1 MAESEPFTG
10 EFLHAIDSKSR
21 LIIPSKLRDV
31 IYPREQATAFYVV
44 AEYDG
49 ALCLYIPEVYRAR
62 SPRFDPDEL
71 ADPDV
76 RNFQR
81 LYYSMSERVEV
92 DRMGRV
98 LLPERL
104 LRRCGIKKNVA
115 IIGARDHIQV
125 WDERKWKEWADEKF
139 PTRDALAVRV
149 RNRRCVPEPPPP
161 PAAEPETPGEPGR

>member
-1 MAESEPFTG
+1 MAECEPFTG

-21 LIIPSKLRDV
+21 LIIPSKLRDA
-31 IYPREQATAFYVV
+31 ICPREQATAFYAV

-49 ALCLYIPEVYRAR
+49 ALCLYTPEVYRAR
-62 SPRFDPDEL
+62 SPSFEPEDL

-92 DRMGRV
+92 DRIGRV

-104 LRRCGIKKNVA
+104 LRRCGIKRSVA
-115 IIGARDHIQV
+115 ILGGRDHIEV

-139 PTRDALAVRV
+139 PTRDALAARV
-149 RNRRCVPEPPPP
+149 RNRRRVPEPPP
-161 PAAEPETPGEPGR
+161 AAAAPEAPGDPGR